1 MSIIQLKNIN
11 KSYEEKNILNKYSL
25 EIKQGEMVAI
35 VGASGS
41 GKSTILNILGLLEKF
56 DSGEYIIDGDKNV
69 EPNSSK
75 ATKILRNKINY
86 LFQNFALVDEE
97 TVFYNLKLALKYTR
111 KSNKEKKYA
120 IREAL
125 NQVGLEGYENKKIY
139 KLSGGEQQRIAIARS
154 ILKPCKIILADEPT
168 GSLDEDNVKIVLSL
182 LRNLNKDG
190 KTIIVVTHD
199 KSVAES
205 CDKIVSL

>member
-1 MSIIQLKNIN
+1 MQLI
-11 KSYEEKNILNKYSL
+11 Y
-25 EIKQGEMVAI
+25 
-35 VGASGS
+35 
-41 GKSTILNILGLLEKF
+41 
-56 DSGEYIIDGDKNV
+56 
-69 EPNSSK
+69 
-75 ATKILRNKINY
+75 
-86 LFQNFALVDEE
+86 
-97 TVFYNLKLALKYTR
+97 
-111 KSNKEKKYA
+111 
-120 IREAL
+120 
-125 NQVGLEGYENKKIY
+125 Y

-205 CDKIVSL
+205 CDKIISL